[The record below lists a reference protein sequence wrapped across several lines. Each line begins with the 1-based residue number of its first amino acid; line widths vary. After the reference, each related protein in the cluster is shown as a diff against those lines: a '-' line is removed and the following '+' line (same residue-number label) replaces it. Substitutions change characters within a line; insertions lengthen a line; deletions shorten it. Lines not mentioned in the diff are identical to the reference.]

1 MTSFVT
7 FNLIKIFGL
16 DWMDWIKSKP
26 RNIILTCENG
36 YDEKNDIMSKYEN
49 IEFFDYFGI

>member
-26 RNIILTCENG
+26 RNIILTCKNG